1 MQDLKHFGLF
11 SFFEML
17 ALDVFVVEFN
27 YVLTFAKQP
36 AQVQQLPINL
46 VPIYINTLQPQTS
59 YNELFTLTMAFIVTN
74 AYENL

>member
-1 MQDLKHFGLF
+1 
-11 SFFEML
+11 ML